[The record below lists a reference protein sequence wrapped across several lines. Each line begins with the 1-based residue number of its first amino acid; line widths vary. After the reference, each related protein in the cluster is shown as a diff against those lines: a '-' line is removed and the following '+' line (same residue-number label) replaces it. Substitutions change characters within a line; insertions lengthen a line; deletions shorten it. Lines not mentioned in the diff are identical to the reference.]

1 MQIKRTAQTHT
12 KKQYNEK
19 YIKPS
24 KEALQM
30 KTVKVTFL
38 LTVNDGHTLDYWL
51 PEEINE
57 RLTGDE
63 EILDYT
69 IETVP
74 DDVERIITH
83 EEY

>member
-1 MQIKRTAQTHT
+1 
-12 KKQYNEK
+12 
-19 YIKPS
+19 
-24 KEALQM
+24 M

>member
-1 MQIKRTAQTHT
+1 
-12 KKQYNEK
+12 
-19 YIKPS
+19 
-24 KEALQM
+24 M

-38 LTVNDGHTLDYWL
+38 LTVNDDHNLDYWL

>member
-1 MQIKRTAQTHT
+1 
-12 KKQYNEK
+12 
-19 YIKPS
+19 
-24 KEALQM
+24 M

-38 LTVNDGHTLDYWL
+38 LTVNDDHKLDYWL

-83 EEY
+83 AEY